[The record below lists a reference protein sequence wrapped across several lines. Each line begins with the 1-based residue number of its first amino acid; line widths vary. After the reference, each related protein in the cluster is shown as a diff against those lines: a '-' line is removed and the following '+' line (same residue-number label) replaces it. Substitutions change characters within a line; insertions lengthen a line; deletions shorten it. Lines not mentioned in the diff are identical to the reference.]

1 MSRMAEHILAAPQS
15 RFVRPHGVY
24 LHLPLLRVLWARRR
38 GCFDYSR
45 PFLLSI
51 ENPLEPSMDVG
62 RNSYN
67 VARVQ
72 QACGHLLH
80 TLLHR
85 INQVPCTCTM

>member
-1 MSRMAEHILAAPQS
+1 M
-15 RFVRPHGVY
+15 RPC
-24 LHLPLLRVLWARRR
+24 LLCR
-38 GCFDYSR
+38 GCYDYAR

-72 QACGHLLH
+72 QACGHMLH

-85 INQVPCTCTM
+85 INQVCVGETVSHSYISLHKLHKSTGCPLA